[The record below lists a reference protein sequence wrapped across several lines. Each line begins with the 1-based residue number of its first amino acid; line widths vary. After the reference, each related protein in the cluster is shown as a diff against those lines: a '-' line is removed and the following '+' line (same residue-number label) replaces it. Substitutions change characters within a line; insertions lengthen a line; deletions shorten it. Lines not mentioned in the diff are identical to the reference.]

1 MANEIK
7 VGKNETIDSA
17 LRRFKRMSQKA
28 GTLAEVES
36 ASTMRSQVYAVRR
49 SLRQPA
55 SASSVHKTRLI
66 TKHNKT
72 TVIRSCGF
80 LLYTFLGKLLKCGKD
95 KVSLALNGVLSHIGW
110 QEYALAGFHRKLFS
124 LVSQHQIS
132 L

>member
-28 GTLAEVES
+28 GRLES